1 MTERTH
7 IDRVIDVAML
17 AGTLLIQSGSEIY
30 RVEDT
35 MIRIAHSQGIMDLN
49 VLAMPA
55 ALFVS
60 LEQTNLSRM
69 KRILSSSYN
78 IEKVCDVNQISR
90 QLASGELNL
99 EEAYQELQLLKEK
112 PLPYKPL
119 ETLLAATVAAPFF
132 TLMFGGNLAD
142 AIGAIIATFWGFL
155 LYIFMEKNVKI
166 PFVSAFSGAFCFT
179 LIGFLWSRFSGF
191 TTHMDWIMAGC
202 VMPFVPGIALTNAIR
217 DLMTNHLNTGMSKLF
232 ESLLIIFALGA
243 GTTLAILI
251 MNQLLS

>member
-1 MTERTH
+1 MTETAQAN
-7 IDRVIDVAML
+7 RVIDVAIL

-35 MIRIAHSQGIMDLN
+35 MIRIARSQGLHHVN

-55 ALFVS
+55 AIFVS
-60 LEQTNLSRM
+60 IEQTNLSRM

-78 IEKVCDVNQISR
+78 IEKVCDVNHISR
-90 QLASGELNL
+90 QLVAQDISL
-99 EEAYQELQLLKEK
+99 EEAYTQLSQLRDK
-112 PLPYKPL
+112 PLPYQPWQ
-119 ETLLAATVAAPFF
+119 TLLAATLAAPFF
-132 TLMFGGNLAD
+132 TVMFGGNLAD
-142 AIGAIIATFWGFL
+142 MLGAILATFFGFL
-155 LYIFMEKNVKI
+155 AYMGMERTAKI
-166 PFVSAFSGAFCFT
+166 PFVSAFIGSLIFT
-179 LIGFLWSRFSGF
+179 MIGFVF
-191 TTHMDWIMAGC
+191 THFYPSPTNMDWIMAGA

-251 MNQLLS
+251 MQQVF